1 MISSQMQHTVA
12 ILIQAQHVI
21 QAAAVGYSIINDTP
35 LVVET
40 NQIMCE

>member
-1 MISSQMQHTVA
+1 MPHTVA

-21 QAAAVGYSIINDTP
+21 QAAVVGYNIINDTP
-35 LVVET
+35 LVMET

>member
-1 MISSQMQHTVA
+1 MPCTVA

-21 QAAAVGYSIINDTP
+21 QVAVVGYNIINDTP
-35 LVVET
+35 LVMET

>member
-1 MISSQMQHTVA
+1 MQHTVA

-35 LVVET
+35 LVMET
-40 NQIMCE
+40 NQIMCK

>member
-1 MISSQMQHTVA
+1 MLCTVA

-21 QAAAVGYSIINDTP
+21 QAAVVGYDIINDTP
-35 LVVET
+35 LVTET